1 MFSLRKDPQN
11 SLHKTNEFFSQAVFS
26 WELKQGE
33 PGFSVLFLPQVLQV
47 LDYTSGLNPER
58 GLSQGD
64 VAIWNVATT
73 VLPTKYKR
81 TIALLQ

>member
-1 MFSLRKDPQN
+1 MGAEAGSARLQCAL
-11 SLHKTNEFFSQAVFS
+11 SS
-26 WELKQGE
+26 
-33 PGFSVLFLPQVLQV
+33 QVLQV
-47 LDYTSGLNPER
+47 LDYISGLNPER